1 MSYARLGKFG
11 DDGLLWQGGDGV
23 GLPVPS
29 QPPAVEPIT
38 VDSCDADDTVD
49 VGVENVGVSEGSLGA
64 QRMSLQAGSDP
75 SPTKMS

>member
-1 MSYARLGKFG
+1 
-11 DDGLLWQGGDGV
+11 V

-29 QPPAVEPIT
+29 HPPAVEPIT
-38 VDSCDADDTVD
+38 VDNCEADETVD

-64 QRMSLQAGSDP
+64 QRMSRQAGSDP